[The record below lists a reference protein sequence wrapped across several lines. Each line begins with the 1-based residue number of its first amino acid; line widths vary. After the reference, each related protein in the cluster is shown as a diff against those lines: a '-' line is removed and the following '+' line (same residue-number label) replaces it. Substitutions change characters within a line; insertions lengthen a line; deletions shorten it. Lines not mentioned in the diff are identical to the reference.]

1 VTCHRSLTGVG
12 HDTVVCSARLARH
25 LRVQLGDLAGSMRER
40 SLAVGSHPPRGRRQS
55 RTLPPL
61 LPSLASLTGL
71 PHLLPALASLTGLSP
86 CPRCPGAAMALGQ
99 VPSADHIL
107 RARHNKARVSSLPD
121 PGQGGCS
128 PITWVVTKRSAP
140 SLDIR
145 MAASTPSRIPDL
157 LEKHQSKLI
166 ASWLERQLA
175 SGSLRAGQIREDEL
189 KEQSQKFL
197 REFLGGLKSAH
208 ADDVMGPGWSTV
220 RELLGEFSRSRA
232 LQGFTP
238 SDTATFIFSLKEPL
252 FTLLRQELK
261 GNAQALGDEIW
272 TATKLIDKLGLY
284 TAEVYQQSR
293 DDIIKRQAQELL
305 ELSTPVVE
313 LWDKIL
319 ALPLIGTLDSE
330 RTQTVMENLLNH
342 IVKSGAEIAIID
354 ITGVPTVDTL
364 VAQHLIKTVSAARLM
379 GADCI
384 ISGIRPQIAQTIVHL
399 GLQLD
404 VVSKA
409 TMADAFALALKR
421 TGQAVARAAARPA

>member
-1 VTCHRSLTGVG
+1 MV
-12 HDTVVCSARLARH
+12 
-25 LRVQLGDLAGSMRER
+25 
-40 SLAVGSHPPRGRRQS
+40 
-55 RTLPPL
+55 
-61 LPSLASLTGL
+61 
-71 PHLLPALASLTGLSP
+71 
-86 CPRCPGAAMALGQ
+86 
-99 VPSADHIL
+99 
-107 RARHNKARVSSLPD
+107 
-121 PGQGGCS
+121 
-128 PITWVVTKRSAP
+128 
-140 SLDIR
+140 
-145 MAASTPSRIPDL
+145 ASTTNRL
-157 LEKHQSKLI
+157 LALLDKHHSKLLT
-166 ASWLERQLA
+166 SWLEAQA
-175 SGSLRAGQIREDEL
+175 AAGSLSSGQIAQDEL
-189 KEQSQKFL
+189 KDQSHRFL
-197 REFLGGLKSAH
+197 RDLSGGLKSGS
-208 ADDVMGPGWSTV
+208 ADDIMSQGWSTL

-238 SDTATFIFSLKEPL
+238 SETATFVFSLKEPL
-252 FTLLRQELK
+252 FALLREESK
-261 GNAQALGDEIW
+261 GNAQQLGEEIW
-272 TATKLIDKLGLY
+272 TATKLIDKLGLF
-284 TAEVYQQSR
+284 TAEVYQKSR
-293 DDIIKRQAQELL
+293 DEIIKRQARELL

-342 IVKSGAEIAIID
+342 IVKTGAEIAIID

-421 TGQAVARAAARPA
+421 TGQVIARAAAKPA